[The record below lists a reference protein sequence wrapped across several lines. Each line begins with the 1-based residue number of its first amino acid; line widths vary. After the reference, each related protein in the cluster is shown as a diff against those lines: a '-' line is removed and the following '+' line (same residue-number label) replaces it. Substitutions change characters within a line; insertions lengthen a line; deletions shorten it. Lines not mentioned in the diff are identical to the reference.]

1 MIFEEGE
8 AGLMKLNKG
17 ICKRCRKKKKHWVL
31 VDGIDFWVQ
40 YKWGD
45 KWKGA
50 MWERCDIEE
59 MYRGKYYQNVY
70 GDEWAERDRVLIER
84 CPYYLEHVLSES
96 DGKNGT
102 E

>member
-17 ICKRCRKKKKHWVL
+17 ICKRCQKKKRHWVL
-31 VDGIDFWVQ
+31 LDGFNFWIQ
-40 YKWGD
+40 YKPE
-45 KWKGA
+45 WKESP
-50 MWERCDIEE
+50 WDECDLERL
-59 MYRGKYYQNVY
+59 YRGGNYENVY
-70 GDEWAERDRVLIER
+70 GDKWAERDRVLMER